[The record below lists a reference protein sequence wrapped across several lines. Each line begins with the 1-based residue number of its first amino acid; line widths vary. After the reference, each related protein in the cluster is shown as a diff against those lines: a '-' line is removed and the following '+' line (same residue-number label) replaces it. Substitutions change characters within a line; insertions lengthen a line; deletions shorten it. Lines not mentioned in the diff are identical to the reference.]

1 MTLKNQTDIYLE
13 IVPQNS
19 STRYVALREFDE
31 QMIIIGRSKRNCDI
45 VLADSRISRVHLRL
59 TLTEDDQVLIA
70 DLHSANGT
78 LLEGRALP
86 PNHDF
91 VWQVS
96 QMITLGATRLFLWR
110 NAVADLKLPHPKD
123 AVVQSSDDEGKTNN

>member
-1 MTLKNQTDIYLE
+1 MKLKNQTDLYLE

-31 QMIIIGRSKRNCDI
+31 RMIIVGRSKRNCDI
-45 VLADSRISRVHLRL
+45 VLADSRVSRVHLRL
-59 TLTEDDQVLIA
+59 TLTEDDVVLIA
-70 DLHSANGT
+70 DLHSANGS

-91 VWQVS
+91 SWHIS
-96 QMITLGATRLFLWR
+96 QMITLGATRLFLWK
-110 NAVADLKLPHPKD
+110 NAAADLKLHNPED
-123 AVVQSSDDEGKTNN
+123 AQIHLSNG